1 MKGKKKSVKQFV
13 DELLKKDCALEFC
26 VNAVAISDLKGNLS
40 YVNPSL
46 IRMWGYENE
55 SEVLGRNATRFW
67 QTKKNAADVIEA
79 LYVSG
84 SWIGELVAKRKDGSF
99 FDVQIS
105 ASMIVD
111 NKGKNAYLLGSF
123 VDITEHKKMEKK
135 LRESEEKFRRIFEA
149 IPDLFFLVTREGTF
163 LDYKGKEEELFVSS
177 EKFLD
182 KKIEDIFP
190 EDITKLMLNSIINTL
205 DSREPNIIEYDLLI
219 KGEIRYYEA
228 RILFFSQNQVAVF
241 ARDITERKRAEVAL
255 LESQKRLRLLSAKI
269 LDAQEKERSRLSK
282 ELHDQFGNDLALLKL
297 KTRSIKN
304 QMLKRSPLLKKD
316 FEEVM
321 HYIDQIIENS
331 RGFARDL
338 RPAIL
343 EDLGLSASLR
353 WQTEH
358 FSKQKSVKISLEVDD
373 VDPYFSHEARIHLY
387 RIFLEALTN
396 VFKHSTAKKV
406 LVSLRKEK
414 NKVVFFVEDDGK
426 GIDINKIVGREL
438 SKNGLGIAIMRERA
452 QLLGGTLEIISQP
465 NKGLKLKFIFP
476 LEKGNN

>member
-1 MKGKKKSVKQFV
+1 MKGKKKSDKQFV
-13 DELLKKDCALEFC
+13 DELLQKVCALEFSI
-26 VNAVAISDLKGNLS
+26 NAVAIFDLKGNLS

-55 SEVLGRNATRFW
+55 KEVLGRNAVEFW
-67 QTKKNAADVIEA
+67 QTKKKATEVIEA
-79 LYVSG
+79 LNVNG

-105 ASMIVD
+105 ACMIVEKTD
-111 NKGKNAYLLGSF
+111 KNAYLLGSF
-123 VDITEHKKMEKK
+123 VDITEHKKMEKE
-135 LRESEEKFRRIFEA
+135 LQESEEKFRRIFEA

-163 LDYKGKEEELFVSS
+163 LDFKGKEGEFFVPP
-177 EKFLD
+177 EKFLG

-205 DSREPNIIEYDLLI
+205 DSREPNIIEYDIHI
-219 KGEIRYYEA
+219 KGEIHNYEA
-228 RILFFSQNQVAVF
+228 RILYFSENQVAVF
-241 ARDITERKRAEVAL
+241 ARDITERKRAEKAL
-255 LESQKRLRLLSAKI
+255 LESQKRLRFLSAQI
-269 LDAQEKERSRLSK
+269 MDAQEKERSRLSK
-282 ELHDQFGNDLALLKL
+282 ELHDQFGHDLALLKF

-304 QMLKRSPLLKKD
+304 QLLKPSSLLKKD

-321 HYIDQIIENS
+321 DYIDQIIENV

-353 WQTEH
+353 WQVEN
-358 FSKQKSVKISLEVDD
+358 FSKQKSVKISLDVDD
-373 VDPYFSHEARIHLY
+373 IDLNFSHGAQIHLY

-396 VFKHSTAKKV
+396 VFKHSQAKNV
-406 LVSLRKEK
+406 SLSLRKEK
-414 NKVVFFVEDDGK
+414 NRVVFFIDDDGK
-426 GIDINKIVGREL
+426 GIDTNKVIDGEL
-438 SKNGLGIAIMRERA
+438 SENGLGIAIMRERA

-465 NKGLKLKFIFP
+465 EKGFKLKFIFP